1 MINEF
6 TGKRLLATVAALAML
21 AIVLCGCTAE
31 AAETHAPDV
40 PLAVMDRPAVERD
53 RHLELVLHAVEEP
66 PEPEPEAE
74 PEMEPE
80 PEAEPEYV
88 EAANEQAWE
97 AEYEAPAAGTYY
109 AEYNELYNTDGPT
122 REMPGWYDGYLETY
136 YSSNVMHHYL
146 TDEWEVDDEGFYR
159 TTDGYYVVGVDIA
172 EGIEIGTVID
182 TGKGEAVVMDYGS
195 GAHVHDFY
203 TAW

>member
-1 MINEF
+1 MRNEF
-6 TGKRLLATVAALAML
+6 RRKFSLAAGAALAML
-21 AIVLCGCTAE
+21 ALVLYGCTAE
-31 AAETHAPDV
+31 AAETHVPDA
-40 PLAVMDRPAVERD
+40 PLAVMDRPAVEQD
-53 RHLELVLHAVEEP
+53 QHLELVLYTVEEP
-66 PEPEPEAE
+66 TETVTEPEPEPEL
-74 PEMEPE
+74 
-80 PEAEPEYV
+80 EAEPEYV
-88 EAANEQAWE
+88 EPFYEPACE
-97 AEYEAPAAGTYY
+97 AEYEAPATGTYY
-109 AEYNELYNTDGPT
+109 AEYNELYNIDGPT

-159 TTDGYYVVGVDIA
+159 TTDGYYVVGVDLA